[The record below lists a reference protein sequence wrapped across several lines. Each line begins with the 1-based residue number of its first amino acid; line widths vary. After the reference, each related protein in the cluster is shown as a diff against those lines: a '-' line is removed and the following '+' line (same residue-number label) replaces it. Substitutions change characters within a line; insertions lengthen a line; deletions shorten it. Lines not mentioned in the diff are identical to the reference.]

1 MDVGDLTNL
10 RKSFKEYFDEP
21 GIELP
26 DAIKPGVV
34 GGFEDIGTGWSIAYK
49 LGKEE
54 SAYFLDFFAEHR
66 MTNSR
71 HHRILESG
79 KVIDLESFWE
89 FGFPQY
95 PDDPERTKREQE
107 EIWSKNAEVEKIL
120 KQKGLK

>member
-54 SAYFLDFFAEHR
+54 SAYFLPFCA
-66 MTNSR
+66 
-71 HHRILESG
+71 
-79 KVIDLESFWE
+79 
-89 FGFPQY
+89 FGIVRVLRETKFP
-95 PDDPERTKREQE
+95 E
-107 EIWSKNAEVEKIL
+107 AF
-120 KQKGLK
+120 